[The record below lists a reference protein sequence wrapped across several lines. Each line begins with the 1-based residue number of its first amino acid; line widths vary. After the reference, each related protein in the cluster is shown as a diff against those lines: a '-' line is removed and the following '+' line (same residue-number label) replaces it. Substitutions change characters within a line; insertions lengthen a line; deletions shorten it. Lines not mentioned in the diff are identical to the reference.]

1 MTISNFICTRCARPA
16 STQTKFFFTNCSHLI
31 CLECLKKCI
40 VNVKADSN
48 GLYSVTCPVEQK
60 IRKIMPLEKLP
71 PDIRIVFN
79 DLDKVSFTAQVKF
92 ATLLYLDLQIPYF
105 WIAI

>member
-1 MTISNFICTRCARPA
+1 
-16 STQTKFFFTNCSHLI
+16 
-31 CLECLKKCI
+31 
-40 VNVKADSN
+40 
-48 GLYSVTCPVEQK
+48 
-60 IRKIMPLEKLP
+60 MPLEKLP